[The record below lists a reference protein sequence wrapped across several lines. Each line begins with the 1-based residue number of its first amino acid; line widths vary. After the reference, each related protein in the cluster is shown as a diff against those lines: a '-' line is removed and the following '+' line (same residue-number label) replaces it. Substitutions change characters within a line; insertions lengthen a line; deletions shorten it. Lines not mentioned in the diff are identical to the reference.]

1 MVTKASQLWPR
12 ASASQRHNPFL
23 YRSTV
28 FANKL
33 NERDSRADS
42 SPASRR
48 CWATGIIASVVLH
61 VAIAAAL
68 VVGGM
73 RDSGDVVVRPPNEVM
88 RVTSQITL
96 LSVPDPAPQAL
107 QPAAPTA
114 PQQMATPT
122 SPAPAPMA
130 PAPAFVTTRVQPPVG
145 SAAVANANPIS
156 VASTTTAGAPADL
169 AAIGSNYRRR
179 LLEHIAQRQ
188 KSPPAGLPLGTVV
201 VRFSLARDGDVLSIA
216 LASSSGNAALD
227 RVALDS
233 VRDASPMPPIPAGF
247 PDRLAVAIP
256 IDFGQPGRQIGMLRP

>member
-1 MVTKASQLWPR
+1 
-12 ASASQRHNPFL
+12 
-23 YRSTV
+23 
-28 FANKL
+28 
-33 NERDSRADS
+33 
-42 SPASRR
+42 
-48 CWATGIIASVVLH
+48 
-61 VAIAAAL
+61 
-68 VVGGM
+68 
-73 RDSGDVVVRPPNEVM
+73 
-88 RVTSQITL
+88 
-96 LSVPDPAPQAL
+96 
-107 QPAAPTA
+107 
-114 PQQMATPT
+114 
-122 SPAPAPMA
+122 MA